1 MGSSSNQQLRLSHV
15 PGSVEENN
23 PWRWNRGNI
32 TDREVHE
39 KASTGTTDNMIR
51 ECSTHGYFSDD
62 DLCPACNSEGK
73 FIMRGNE
80 RDSLARRLALA
91 LRHAPEKFDLEMD
104 INGWIDIKDII
115 RQFKKSNER
124 RYHWL
129 RPHHF
134 RAISET
140 DPKGRYEVRG
150 NVIRATYGH
159 SLEIELDLPTDNIP
173 TSLFY
178 PCSPEEAENLLEV
191 GISPSGRSHVHLSAT
206 VRSAAEAGKVHHS
219 RPTILEVDTASMV
232 ASGETVWHAGVTV
245 YLADSVAG
253 EYLSVLPDDDPEFVL
268 ARAKWDEE
276 E

>member
-1 MGSSSNQQLRLSHV
+1 M
-15 PGSVEENN
+15 
-23 PWRWNRGNI
+23 
-32 TDREVHE
+32 T
-39 KASTGTTDNMIR
+39 STGRDDNMIR
-51 ECSTHGYFSDD
+51 ECIKPGCIKYFADD
-62 DLCPACNSEGK
+62 DLCPACNDEGK

-115 RQFKKSNER
+115 RQFKRSNER

-134 RAISET
+134 RAIAET
-140 DPKGRYEVRG
+140 DPKGRYEIRG

-173 TSLFY
+173 PSLFY

-191 GISPSGRSHVHLSAT
+191 GITPSGRSHVHLSAT
-206 VRSAAEAGKVHHS
+206 VRSAAEAGKVPPQQSFNFGGGYCIHGRIRGDGMACRS
-219 RPTILEVDTASMV
+219 YRLLGRISAGRILEHT
-232 ASGETVWHAGVTV
+232 TV
-245 YLADSVAG
+245 
-253 EYLSVLPDDDPEFVL
+253 
-268 ARAKWDEE
+268 R
-276 E
+276 

>member
-32 TDREVHE
+32 ADREVHE

-51 ECSTHGYFSDD
+51 ECSIHGYFSDD

-253 EYLSVLPDDDPEFVL
+253 EYLSILPDDDPEFVL

>member
-23 PWRWNRGNI
+23 PWRWNRGNN

-51 ECSTHGYFSDD
+51 ECSIHGYFSDD

-253 EYLSVLPDDDPEFVL
+253 EYLSILPDDDPEFVL